1 MRRTKTYKGLYMF
14 KGFATATMIAA
25 AGLMVMSCG
34 KGKEEASS
42 SAAKVENVTLT
53 VWESTNGPDEFIKQ
67 AGAKFHETHQNVDIK
82 YVNVELGDAIG
93 QIALDGPAGKG
104 PDVFAA
110 PHDRLGTLVSGGHVL
125 PTSNPDEV
133 RAHALGACS
142 TALTYGGT
150 MYGYPVSA
158 ETYAMF
164 YNKAL
169 ISEDELPKTWE
180 DLAAFAKKFN
190 ENNPGKYGF
199 VMDVG
204 NSYYTIIFT
213 TADGNRLYGADGTDS
228 KHSNINSPAA
238 VKGMEFFQSLRDAL
252 PVPAAGARAERVS
265 LPVQHRGGLSVPV
278 RLHPARTRAR
288 RMGGAAHHDFGH
300 HQGLR
305 RRRAVAA
312 LLLPARVAQAG
323 MGGIGGHGITG
334 AASHQSGIQR
344 ITAVLHELV
353 GHAVAAPEQR
363 HLRLAALRLSTAPGA
378 RPLPRGA
385 AHHRGRSHHHL
396 FPAAPPLGQLR
407 LPSHHAGRAHGVDYR
422 LRRLVRDPHL
432 PHRTGRLHAVVLAT
446 APALRGT
453 ACARV
458 GAVRLLWLRAHR
470 CAGAHRR
477 AQPAQRPLVHR
488 RLPLCHRLERHAL
501 LHGPQRQSL
510 RKHFTPPNLGNQ
522 LRSD

>member
-1 MRRTKTYKGLYMF
+1 MF

-67 AGAKFHETHQNVDIK
+67 AGAKFHETHPNVDIK

-252 PVPAAGARAERVS
+252 PVPAADLETATVDAAFQSGTAAIHITGLWNVVPFEKAGIDFGVAPLPS
-265 LPVQHRGGLSVPV
+265 LPGDTK
-278 RLHPARTRAR
+278 PAASFSGTRA
-288 RMGGAAHHDFGH
+288 MFVSAYSDHPEEANEFAKFLMSDEM
-300 HQGLR
+300 QILR
-305 RRRAVAA
+305 FN
-312 LLLPARVAQAG
+312 L
-323 MGGIGGHGITG
+323 TK
-334 AASHQSGIQR
+334 
-344 ITAVLHELV
+344 
-353 GHAVAAPEQR
+353 AAPSLKVKVDSPYMTGFIAQLDFAFPMPSIPEMGTYWEAMNNASKNIWNGADVKAE
-363 HLRLAALRLSTAPGA
+363 LDACDAAITS
-378 RPLPRGA
+378 
-385 AHHRGRSHHHL
+385 
-396 FPAAPPLGQLR
+396 
-407 LPSHHAGRAHGVDYR
+407 
-422 LRRLVRDPHL
+422 
-432 PHRTGRLHAVVLAT
+432 
-446 APALRGT
+446 
-453 ACARV
+453 
-458 GAVRLLWLRAHR
+458 
-470 CAGAHRR
+470 
-477 AQPAQRPLVHR
+477 
-488 RLPLCHRLERHAL
+488 
-501 LHGPQRQSL
+501 
-510 RKHFTPPNLGNQ
+510 K
-522 LRSD
+522 